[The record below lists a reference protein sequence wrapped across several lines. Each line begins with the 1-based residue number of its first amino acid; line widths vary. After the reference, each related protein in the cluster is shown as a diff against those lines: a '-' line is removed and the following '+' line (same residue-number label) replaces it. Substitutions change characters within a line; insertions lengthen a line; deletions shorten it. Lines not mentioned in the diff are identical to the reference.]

1 MSASSVKLT
10 CPHCNSELLPFEM
23 PPELA
28 WGEIQHACFNNDCS
42 YFKEGWHWLWEHYE
56 IKSSYRYRVTD
67 VETGAASPLMVW
79 SEDALRDR
87 IIKDNG

>member
-23 PPELA
+23 PSELA

-42 YFKEGWHWLWEHYE
+42 YFKEGWHWLWEKYE
-56 IKSSYRYRVTD
+56 VKRSYRYRVTNT
-67 VETGAASPLMVW
+67 ETGAASPLMVW
-79 SEDALRDR
+79 SEDAIRNC
-87 IIKDNG
+87 IIEDKG